1 MDPEGCTRLLNAS
14 QDDEDYDERDHVL
27 ESGFIVATRIKS
39 QVARRMKKK
48 SDPLHAIYTAVLLQ
62 RVAQPPTDASMIFRK
77 QTSSSASSSPSVAS
91 SISSLD
97 EEEPGSPSGKSSGRD
112 LSQQNGSYLSSFQLY
127 SVMLGLM
134 VGIFIQLS
142 SLGANYLLSE
152 VHGKASHNQETEASA
167 LSTQVIVKFSLVWS
181 VLTSILGVS
190 ILYLI
195 RELVT
200 TACDAHGKGG
210 GNALVSNR
218 SLILHLECYFAIG
231 TLSGVCIAWTCTDLL
246 LGLEAH
252 FLHSLATLGM
262 ALVWCKFITNRFAP
276 NEDQDSAP
284 NTEPLLLEHASSS
297 SFADE
302 VAQTNLVEASSG
314 RRFKVTALTL
324 GVTTGFFIQFSSLGA
339 NFILSQFIVPHHQHP
354 DEANSKLTIA
364 TFSIV
369 WSVLTSGMGTI
380 ILSLARGMIVIA
392 HDSCAPRVRR
402 SIQALYSRSED
413 VGSMSSEDDEDDG
426 DGDDTEEAME
436 STLLRLEG
444 WFAIGALFGVN
455 AAWMA
460 TDLVM
465 GLKVNYLHAL
475 LTEGLLLLAVVVLSV
490 QTRRPARGNSTSAAQ
505 SIGSS
510 STQQPSARLLNP

>member
-27 ESGFIVATRIKS
+27 ESGFIVATRIES
-39 QVARRMKKK
+39 QAVRRRMEPT
-48 SDPLHAIYTAVLLQ
+48 SDPSQAIYTAVPLQ

-97 EEEPGSPSGKSSGRD
+97 EEEPGSPSGKSNGRD
-112 LSQQNGSYLSSFQLY
+112 LTQQNGSHLSSFQLY

-152 VHGKASHNQETEASA
+152 VHGMASHNQETEASA

-218 SLILHLECYFAIG
+218 NLILHLECYFAIG

-276 NEDQDSAP
+276 NEEQDSSP
-284 NTEPLLLEHASSS
+284 NTEPLLLKHASSS
-297 SFADE
+297 SFEDE
-302 VAQTNLVEASSG
+302 VVQTSLVEASSG
-314 RRFKVTALTL
+314 RRFKATALTL

-354 DEANSKLTIA
+354 DQANSKLTIA
-364 TFSIV
+364 TFSFV

-413 VGSMSSEDDEDDG
+413 VGSLSSEDDEDD
-426 DGDDTEEAME
+426 DDDKTEDALE
-436 STLLRLEG
+436 STLLRLEA

-465 GLKVNYLHAL
+465 GLKVKYLHAL

-490 QTRRPARGNSTSAAQ
+490 QTRRPARGNGTSDEQ
-505 SIGSS
+505 SIG
-510 STQQPSARLLNP
+510 RHRGKHLLGC

>member
-218 SLILHLECYFAIG
+218 SLILHLECYFA
-231 TLSGVCIAWTCTDLL
+231 
-246 LGLEAH
+246 
-252 FLHSLATLGM
+252 LGM

-364 TFSIV
+364 TFSFV

-426 DGDDTEEAME
+426 DDDTEDAME